1 MKVRVKMEVVQV
13 KKSQY
18 KEKVKLQAVYSDHPS
33 DNPCTSGSPKGTC
46 KITIDREEAFGL
58 LLPGECYFI
67 DFTKAE

>member
-1 MKVRVKMEVVQV
+1 MEVVKV
-13 KKSQY
+13 TKSQY
-18 KEKVKLQAVYSDHPS
+18 IERVKLQAVYSDQVQ
-33 DNPCTSGSPKGTC
+33 DNPCSSGTPKGTC